1 MAGPYD
7 GYANDRGCF
16 EYFGVFGRQKNIE
29 GMKRFGITSSSK
41 ILGVPKPKLR
51 ELAKKIGKNH
61 ELALRLWDS
70 NIHEAR
76 ILASMIAE
84 PEKVDEDLMERWVKD
99 FDNWDLCD
107 QCVMNLFWRMKFA
120 YKKAVEWSQR
130 EEEFVR
136 RAGFALMAKLA
147 ISDKKANDEKFERFF
162 PYILKGAKDER
173 NYVKKAVSWALRQ
186 IGKRNLYLNKKAI
199 ELAEEIKKLRTKS
212 AKYIATETLRELR
225 SEKVQ
230 RGLSSKE
237 RGM

>member
-1 MAGPYD
+1 MTALED
-7 GYANDRGCF
+7 ILDTLESLEDKRNA
-16 EYFGVFGRQKNIE
+16 E
-29 GMKRFGITSSSK
+29 GMKKFGITSSSK
-41 ILGVPKPKLR
+41 ILGISKPRLR

-61 ELALRLWDS
+61 ELALKLWDS

-84 PEKVDEDLMERWVKD
+84 PEKVDEDLMEQWVRD

-107 QCVMNLFWRMKFA
+107 QCVMNLFWRTKFA

-147 ISDKKANDEKFERFF
+147 ISDKKTGDEKFEEFF
-162 PYILKGAKDER
+162 PYILEGAKDER

-199 ELAEEIKKLRTKS
+199 ELAEEIKKLGTKS

-230 RGLSSKE
+230 RRLLIR
-237 RGM
+237 RG

>member
-1 MAGPYD
+1 MIEKILKILATYEED
-7 GYANDRGCF
+7 
-16 EYFGVFGRQKNIE
+16 KNVE

-61 ELALRLWDS
+61 ELALKLWDS

-84 PEKVDEDLMERWVKD
+84 PEKVDEDLMERWVRD

-107 QCVMNLFWRMKFA
+107 QCVMNLFWRTKFA
-120 YKKAVEWSQR
+120 YKKAIEWSQR
-130 EEEFVR
+130 EEEFVK

-147 ISDKKANDEKFERFF
+147 ISDKKASDEKFEKFF
-162 PYILKGAKDER
+162 PYILEGAKDER

-186 IGKRNLYLNKKAI
+186 IGKRNPYLNKKAI
-199 ELAEEIKKLRTKS
+199 KLAEEIEKKEPK
-212 AKYIATETLRELR
+212 AQNI
-225 SEKVQ
+225 
-230 RGLSSKE
+230 
-237 RGM
+237 